1 MGWSDGKF
9 LVDDKDRQ
17 QILGASHRKG
27 YNAGCRYFSSQINHE
42 VSFQEKLSKAP
53 GSFERERAWF
63 LYYVRWKDHQKASSM
78 AESHNP
84 VCDQGGGVV
93 AGREIRE
100 QMFSEVKHL
109 LHDLDAGLLPI
120 SVFFPYLPIP
130 KHRARDR

>member
-1 MGWSDGKF
+1 MLYFCQSSTNGLVARRGVRRKEGPSRRGGQHSVHPRSCFVRMGWGD
-9 LVDDKDRQ
+9 
-17 QILGASHRKG
+17 
-27 YNAGCRYFSSQINHE
+27 
-42 VSFQEKLSKAP
+42 
-53 GSFERERAWF
+53 
-63 LYYVRWKDHQKASSM
+63 
-78 AESHNP
+78 
-84 VCDQGGGVV
+84 